1 MSHIN
6 AKRWRQ
12 IEPML
17 EKIGV
22 AVDFKR
28 NHSEQPYPR
37 GALIAHMTPQRM
49 AYRVMLGGGV
59 RLWWNGQEVEVVQE
73 AIAFLQM
80 LDHKNITVLR

>member
-6 AKRWRQ
+6 TKRWRRV
-12 IEPML
+12 EEL
-17 EKIGV
+17 LVKIGI
-22 AVDFKR
+22 ATDFKR
-28 NHSEQPYPR
+28 NHDQPYPR
-37 GALIAHMTPQRM
+37 GMLVARMTPQRM